1 MADIQTHTDITA
13 PLLIAAAS
21 TLSVFLFEQ
30 PLAVFMTA
38 GGGALW
44 AVWRHGKMKLWQ
56 AVLSI
61 IAASITACVM
71 VTFVAWALN
80 LIGIENAPIR
90 GLAGLIAFVIIDKV
104 WRDKV
109 LTFLGVRLEGVGK

>member
-1 MADIQTHTDITA
+1 MTGTENLDLAA
-13 PLLIAAAS
+13 PVIIGVIS
-21 TLSVFLFEQ
+21 SLSVFLFDQ

-44 AVWRHGKMKLWQ
+44 AVWRHGKMKLHQ
-56 AVLSI
+56 AIGWIV
-61 IAASITACVM
+61 AATITACSM
-71 VTFVAWALN
+71 VAFVVWLLAF
-80 LIGIENAPIR
+80 IGVTDTPVR

-109 LTFLGVRLEGVGK
+109 LTFLGIRIEGIGK